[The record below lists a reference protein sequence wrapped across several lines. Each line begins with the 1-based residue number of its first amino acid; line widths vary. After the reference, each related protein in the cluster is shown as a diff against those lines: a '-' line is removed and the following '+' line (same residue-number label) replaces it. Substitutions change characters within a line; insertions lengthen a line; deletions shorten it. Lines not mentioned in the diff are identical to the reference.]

1 VLDSIVR
8 SFSGPLLVKL
18 ALAAALAAFFL
29 FLRRKETEGSMPG
42 LAYFVAFLAIRDIA
56 FAVFPEPSI
65 FAASDLVAAAA
76 LAYILIRPFRAG
88 WAAWTAIG
96 IDLAAASVV
105 LAEAFGVATGI
116 PSPALQAA
124 AALPLAAAAIVPYSR
139 RGEADTPA
147 RALSA
152 RSCLPVA
159 GGSALYIAVGA
170 IVGRGDLLF
179 QSLAVPLFYG
189 LLFGMALLFVD
200 IVMRQLAE
208 AVEYYEESVDSLYDL
223 LLAAGSAVRTEFSL
237 QDVLDNTIRAVVDR
251 TGADGGIL
259 LLVDEFE
266 ESVSVRA
273 AFGNFPPPFKLP
285 ETLPRTR
292 DRVESFV
299 RHARFRLGEGLLG
312 EISRTGKHLFVAQ
325 NGPDSPLPDNGDD
338 EWLKVGALIAAP
350 LIVRDSIIGA
360 VAVVKAGDGSFSERD
375 FDRCKLLA
383 NFGSIAVAN
392 SFSFLEAAER
402 SDIEREAAIAENV
415 QRTLLPKELP
425 VVPGYALGAFAS
437 PARGVCSDYY
447 DAIQTRADKVLL
459 AVGEVAGKGLAASLV
474 LVMVRSILNLITA
487 STKDAATLLQ
497 WVNRGIT
504 GKVDTDHFA
513 TLGLAALDASTG
525 EIEFANAGQQPA
537 IVYRADADAV
547 QTVEIKSVPIGVER
561 ATAFESRRFR
571 LGPGDILA
579 LYTDGIVEAV
589 NAQGKQFGRKN
600 LGASIQGCRDLEP
613 DQIVEKVRADVLDF
627 AGQTRQ
633 HDDQTLLIVKRSR

>member
-1 VLDSIVR
+1 VLESII
-8 SFSGPLLVKL
+8 SALSGPLLVKL
-18 ALAAALAAFFL
+18 ALAAVLLSFFL
-29 FLRRKETEGSMPG
+29 FLRRKETEGVMLGYALLSAL
-42 LAYFVAFLAIRDIA
+42 LALRDVAFAALPR
-56 FAVFPEPSI
+56 PSL
-65 FAASDLVAAAA
+65 FAASDLLVLAAIAYLAVKPFGTSWILWVA
-76 LAYILIRPFRAG
+76 IS
-88 WAAWTAIG
+88 
-96 IDLAAASVV
+96 IDLAAAPLVA
-105 LAEAFGVATGI
+105 LDALGVKLGV
-116 PSPALQAA
+116 PPALIQAA
-124 AALPLAAAAIVPYSR
+124 AAFPLAATAIIPFAR
-139 RGEADTPA
+139 RAEADTPV
-147 RALSA
+147 RTLSA
-152 RSCLPVA
+152 KTSLPLA
-159 GGSALYIAVGA
+159 GGATLYLAAGILL
-170 IVGRGDLLF
+170 GRGAPIY
-179 QSLAVPLFYG
+179 QSLVVPLFYG
-189 LLFGMALLFVD
+189 LFFAMALLFVD
-200 IVMRQLAE
+200 IVQGQLAG

-237 QDVLDNTIRAVVDR
+237 QDVLDNTIRAVVER
-251 TGADGGIL
+251 TSADGGIL
-259 LLVDEFE
+259 LLADEFE

-273 AFGNFPPPFKLP
+273 AYGSFPPPFKLP

-312 EISRTGKHLFVAQ
+312 EVSRTGKHIFVPQ
-325 NGPDSPLPDNGDD
+325 NGPESPLPDNGDD

-350 LIVRDSIIGA
+350 LIVRDRIIGA
-360 VAVVKAGDGSFSERD
+360 VAVVKAGDGTFSERD

-383 NFGSIAVAN
+383 NFASIAVAN

-425 VVPGYALGAFAS
+425 TVAGFAFGAFTS

-459 AVGEVAGKGLAASLV
+459 AVGDVAGKGVAASLV

-504 GKVDTDHFA
+504 GKVDIDHFA

-537 IVYRADADAV
+537 IVYRAEADAV
-547 QTVEIKSVPIGVER
+547 QAVEIKSVPIGVER
-561 ATAFESRRFR
+561 ATTFESRRFR
-571 LGPGDILA
+571 LGRGDILA

-600 LGASIQGCRDLEP
+600 LGASIQRCRDMDP
-613 DQIVEKVRADVLDF
+613 DQIVERVRADVLDF
-627 AGQTRQ
+627 AGQARQ
-633 HDDQTLLIVKRSR
+633 HDDQTLLVVKRM

>member
-1 VLDSIVR
+1 VLESIV
-8 SFSGPLLVKL
+8 SALNGSLLVKL
-18 ALAAALAAFFL
+18 ALVAVLLASFL
-29 FLRRKETEGSMPG
+29 FLRRRENEGVMPAFAL
-42 LAYFVAFLAIRDIA
+42 LAAFLALRDIA
-56 FAVFPEPSI
+56 FAAFPKPYL
-65 FAASDLVAAAA
+65 FAASDLAVVAI
-76 LAYILIRPFRAG
+76 LAYVVVKPFGAG
-88 WAAWTAIG
+88 WILWTAVA
-96 IDLAAASVV
+96 IDLAAAPLVV
-105 LAEAFGVATGI
+105 LDGLGIKTGLPSQAF
-116 PSPALQAA
+116 QAA
-124 AALPLAAAAIVPYSR
+124 AVFPIAVMAILPYSR
-139 RGEADTPA
+139 RTEADTPV

-152 RSCLPVA
+152 KACLPVA
-159 GGSALYIAVGA
+159 AGSALYMAVGMILGGGA
-170 IVGRGDLLF
+170 PLF

-189 LLFGMALLFVD
+189 LVFAVALLFID
-200 IVMRQLAE
+200 IVQRQLVG

-237 QDVLDNTIRAVVDR
+237 QDVLDNTIRAVVER

-259 LLVDEFE
+259 LLADEFE

-273 AFGNFPPPFKLP
+273 SYGGFPPPFKLP

-312 EISRTGKHLFVAQ
+312 EVARTGKHIFVPQ
-325 NGPDSPLPDNGDD
+325 NGPESPLPDNGDD
-338 EWLKVGALIAAP
+338 DWLRVGALIAAP
-350 LIVRDSIIGA
+350 LIVRDRIIGA
-360 VAVVKAGDGSFSERD
+360 VAVVRAGEGTFTERD

-425 VVPGYALGAFAS
+425 VVPGYALGAFTI

-459 AVGEVAGKGLAASLV
+459 AVGDVAGKGVAASLV

-487 STKDAATLLQ
+487 STKDAATLLA

-504 GKVDTDHFA
+504 GKVDIDHFA

-537 IVYRADADAV
+537 VVYRAEADVV
-547 QTVEIKSVPIGVER
+547 QIVEIKGVPIGVER

-571 LGPGDILA
+571 LGKGDILA

-600 LGASIQGCRDLEP
+600 LGASIQRCRDLPPEE
-613 DQIVEKVRADVLDF
+613 IVDRVRADVLEF

-633 HDDQTLLIVKRSR
+633 HDDQTLLVLKRL

>member
-1 VLDSIVR
+1 VLESIVR
-8 SFSGPLLVKL
+8 ACSGPLLVKL

-29 FLRRKETEGSMPG
+29 YLRRRETEGMMLG
-42 LAYFVAFLAIRDIA
+42 LSFLVAFLAFRDLA
-56 FAVFPEPSI
+56 FAAFPEASV
-65 FAASDLVAAAA
+65 FTASDMIAAAA
-76 LAYILIRPFRAG
+76 LAYILIRPFGVGGIA
-88 WAAWTAIG
+88 WAAIAA
-96 IDLAAASVV
+96 DAAAA
-105 LAEAFGVATGI
+105 LLLLLGAFGAATGI
-116 PSPALQAA
+116 PEAALQAA
-124 AALPLAAAAIVPYSR
+124 AALPLAAAAIIPASR
-139 RGEADTPA
+139 AGEADTPA
-147 RALSA
+147 RTLSA
-152 RSCLPVA
+152 KSCLPVA
-159 GGSALYIAVGA
+159 GGSAVYIAVGA
-170 IVGRGDLLF
+170 IFGREGLAF

-189 LLFGMALLFVD
+189 LLFAMALLFVD
-200 IVMRQLAE
+200 IVQRQLAE

-237 QDVLDNTIRAVVDR
+237 QDVLDNTIRAIVER
-251 TGADGGIL
+251 AGADGGIL
-259 LLVDEFE
+259 LLADEFE

-273 AFGNFPPPFKLP
+273 AFGSFPPPFKLP

-312 EISRTGKHLFVAQ
+312 EISKTGKHLFVAQ
-325 NGPDSPLPDNGDD
+325 NGPGSPLPDNGED

-360 VAVVKAGDGSFSERD
+360 VAVVRAGTGSFSERD

-383 NFGSIAVAN
+383 NFASIAVAN

-415 QRTLLPKELP
+415 QRTLLPKDLP
-425 VVPGYALGAFAS
+425 VVPGFAFGAFTS

-459 AVGEVAGKGLAASLV
+459 AVGEVAGKGVAASLV

-547 QTVEIKSVPIGVER
+547 QAVEIKSVPIGVER

-600 LGASIQGCRDLEP
+600 LGASIRECRDLEP
-613 DQIVEKVRADVLDF
+613 DRIVERVRSDVLDF